1 MARSIEWRAQIKQ
14 KVKKILQD
22 QDEKK
27 EEDKWGK
34 PPVPPTSRP
43 LWSPML
49 SRGSNTGMGSQIDL
63 NKHFSIIS
71 QISKDAD
78 AAATPAAEVPPK
90 D

>member
-1 MARSIEWRAQIKQ
+1 
-14 KVKKILQD
+14 
-22 QDEKK
+22 
-27 EEDKWGK
+27 
-34 PPVPPTSRP
+34 
-43 LWSPML
+43 ML

-71 QISKDAD
+71 QISKDAAAAAD

>member
-1 MARSIEWRAQIKQ
+1 M
-14 KVKKILQD
+14 L
-22 QDEKK
+22 
-27 EEDKWGK
+27 
-34 PPVPPTSRP
+34 
-43 LWSPML
+43 L

-71 QISKDAD
+71 QISKDAAD